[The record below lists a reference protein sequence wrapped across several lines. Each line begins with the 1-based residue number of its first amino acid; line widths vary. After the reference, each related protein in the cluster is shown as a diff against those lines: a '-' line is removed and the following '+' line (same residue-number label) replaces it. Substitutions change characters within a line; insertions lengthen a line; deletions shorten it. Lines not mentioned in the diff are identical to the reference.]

1 MDFISVKNLKSF
13 CLSVVI
19 IRWSI
24 FRVDPKATCD
34 KDDMAPI
41 KKALMCMGGS
51 SFDTEI
57 FDMLSKATGDVP
69 DDMKLEL
76 LSIALNFDLGEESDK
91 ERAKETFRE
100 VLGSLTPELV
110 RVKVRN
116 HLWLI
121 VFA

>member
-1 MDFISVKNLKSF
+1 
-13 CLSVVI
+13 
-19 IRWSI
+19 
-24 FRVDPKATCD
+24 
-34 KDDMAPI
+34 
-41 KKALMCMGGS
+41 MGGT
-51 SFDTEI
+51 SFETEV
-57 FDMLSKATGDVP
+57 FDILRKATGEDVP

-76 LSIALNFDLGEESDK
+76 LARAMNQSLGEESDK

-100 VLGSLTPELV
+100 VLSSLTPELV